1 MARRKYEFVGAPVRV
16 MDVPAV
22 RNAPAVRFRLGEEY
36 TDAQLENM
44 HVRMI
49 RRISDGAVGGWI
61 ESTYN
66 LAHSGSCWVD
76 DSALVVGRARV
87 EEDAQACDSAVVFG
101 AARLFGNAVV
111 AGHAVVSHTAR
122 VNAYASV
129 CENAW
134 VRENGRVAGYAR
146 VGGRSVVGRNAYVI
160 GDTRLSG
167 SVAVFNARLHNFDIS
182 GDYRVTTVQRVVG
195 WSPAAD
201 IQTLCI
207 MAQPLFAAQPL
218 IPPDAFAQA
227 PEDKQAAAPRFGTA
241 HRRPRRIRRKR
252 GESDGC

>member
-22 RNAPAVRFRLGEEY
+22 RHAPAVRFRLGEEY

-76 DSALVVGRARV
+76 DNALVVGRARV
-87 EEDAQACDSAVVFG
+87 ADDARVCDFAVVFG
-101 AARLFGNAVV
+101 AARVLDNAVV
-111 AGHAVVSHTAR
+111 AGNAVVSHTAR
-122 VNAYASV
+122 VFGDAHV
-129 CENAW
+129 RENAW
-134 VRENGRVAGYAR
+134 VRENGRVAGYTQ
-146 VGGRSVVGRNAYVI
+146 VGGQAVVGRNAYVI
-160 GDTRLSG
+160 GATQLSG
-167 SVAVFNARLHNFDIS
+167 SVRVFNARLIDFDIS
-182 GDYRVTTVQRVVG
+182 GDYLVTTVQRVVG

-201 IQTLCI
+201 IQKLRIT
-207 MAQPLFAAQPL
+207 AQPLFAAQPL
-218 IPPDAFAQA
+218 IPPEAFAQA
-227 PEDKQAAAPRFGTA
+227 PEDKAVAPRFGTA
-241 HRRPRRIRRKR
+241 HRRPRRISRKR
-252 GESDGC
+252 GTPDGC